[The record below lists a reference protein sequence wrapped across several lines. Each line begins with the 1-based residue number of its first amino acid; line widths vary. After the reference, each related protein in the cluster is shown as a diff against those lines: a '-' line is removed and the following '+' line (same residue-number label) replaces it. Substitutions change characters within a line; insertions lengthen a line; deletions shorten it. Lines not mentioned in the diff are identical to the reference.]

1 MFRIC
6 NKINLPA
13 STICIED
20 NKTFVA
26 LQDLVAERI
35 SVLVLHP
42 TGNKI
47 VKVASLSGSKCFLL
61 NSVNGK
67 MFIGIDNKLLLRDN
81 GGCWKTVLCTMH
93 PSNFFWHMAVSS
105 DGTIFVQEYGEPPTG
120 IYRSVDGKEWK
131 LVITSSQLDG
141 QARHFHSIAYDQF
154 RNMLIVTL
162 GDRNL
167 LKIAISS
174 DDGKNWTPLYKGAWQ
189 ALPIEVMKD
198 RIVFGMDVGFA
209 GGGLM
214 VYFPNED
221 RFEISHL
228 KWRKPQV
235 NSMQMVSLR
244 YLNNRTWVAALG
256 TPQAIIASSNLR
268 EWGILFLEGF
278 DKRFCFSM
286 DFAEAADSVTFVTGK
301 SVFSIQ
307 KRDIVRYVNSCEH
320 PIREHR
326 ALFEKFMGLGYG
338 FRVGRISMS
347 DIMYKCLTKLRVHRK
362 NYP

>member
-1 MFRIC
+1 MFRIS

-13 STICIED
+13 SAICIED

-26 LQDLVAERI
+26 LQDPAGRI
-35 SVLVLHP
+35 SVQVLHP
-42 TGNKI
+42 TGNEVAKI
-47 VKVASLSGSKCFLL
+47 ASFSGSKCFLL
-61 NSVNGK
+61 NSANGK

-81 GGCWKTVLCTMH
+81 GGCWKIVLRTIH
-93 PSNFFWHMAVSS
+93 PSNFFWHMAVTSE
-105 DGTIFVQEYGEPPTG
+105 GTIFVQEYGEPPTG
-120 IYRSVDGKEWK
+120 IYRSTDGRHWQ
-131 LVITSSQLDG
+131 LIITSSQLDR

-154 RNMLIVTL
+154 RNILIATL

-174 DDGKNWTPLYKGAWQ
+174 DDGKNWAPLYKGAWQ
-189 ALPIEVMKD
+189 VLPIEVMKD
-198 RIVFGMDVGFA
+198 QIVFGMDVGFA

-244 YLNNRTWVAALG
+244 YLNNRNWVAALG
-256 TPQAIIASSNLR
+256 APQAIIASSNLR

-286 DFAEAADSVTFVTGK
+286 DFAEGAESVTFVTGK
-301 SVFSIQ
+301 SLFSIQ
-307 KRDIVRYVNSCEH
+307 KRDIAKYINSCEH
-320 PIREHR
+320 PIFEHR
-326 ALFEKFMGLGYG
+326 ALFEKLTGSGYR
-338 FRVGRISMS
+338 FRFGRIRMS
-347 DIMYKCLTKLRVHRK
+347 DIMYKCLTKLRPRRK
-362 NYP
+362 DYR